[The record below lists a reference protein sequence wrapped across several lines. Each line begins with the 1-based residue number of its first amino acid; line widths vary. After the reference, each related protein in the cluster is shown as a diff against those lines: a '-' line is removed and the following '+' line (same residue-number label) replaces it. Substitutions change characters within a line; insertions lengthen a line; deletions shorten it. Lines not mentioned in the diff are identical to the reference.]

1 MSTQTRPSGSAEYVS
16 LGLFCQALLN
26 ELGKIQAAGGKLPK
40 KQRVL
45 PLAVESLASLEN
57 QEPPVRSA
65 SAFRSYAQVTAL
77 HQVLHKRVSGL
88 SKIDDL
94 KEALS
99 RIQAKRTSCTQR
111 LSLTEKAI
119 KFFENLSQ
127 YAVENAWFPQN
138 EIPLGVRNLAATM

>member
-1 MSTQTRPSGSAEYVS
+1 MLTQTRPSGSAEYVS

-57 QEPPVRSA
+57 QEVFVRSA

-77 HQVLHKRVSGL
+77 NKVLGEKVSGL
-88 SKIDDL
+88 RKIDDL
-94 KEALS
+94 RKVLRGIKAKKTS
-99 RIQAKRTSCTQR
+99 RTER

-119 KFFENLSQ
+119 KFFEGLSQ
-127 YAVENAWFPQN
+127 YAVESAWFPQN
-138 EIPLGVRNLAATM
+138 EIPLGVRSLAATM